1 MTESNEQLF
10 LIFDNLS
17 RLRNECS
24 CGIFSECGLSEMT
37 VKQIHY
43 LRTIDENGEVTFSRL
58 AEITRTSKPT
68 ITETINKFV
77 RMDCV
82 YRQPCSDD
90 GRIQYIRL
98 TEKGQMIARAEQ
110 QALRRVIERMIETLD
125 EHEIRVLIGILGKVR

>member
-68 ITETINKFV
+68 VTEMINRFV
-77 RMDCV
+77 RMDCA
-82 YRQPCSDD
+82 YRESCSDD
-90 GRIQYIRL
+90 RRIQYIRL

-110 QALRRVIERMIETLD
+110 EALMRVIDRM
-125 EHEIRVLIGILGKVR
+125 VA

>member
-1 MTESNEQLF
+1 MAEDDEELF
-10 LIFDNLS
+10 LILDNLF

-37 VKQIHY
+37 MKQIHY

-58 AEITRTSKPT
+58 AEIARTSKPT

-77 RMDCV
+77 RMDCA

-110 QALRRVIERMIETLD
+110 QALRRVIRRMMESLD
-125 EHEIRVLIGILGKVR
+125 EHEIEVLIGILGKVR